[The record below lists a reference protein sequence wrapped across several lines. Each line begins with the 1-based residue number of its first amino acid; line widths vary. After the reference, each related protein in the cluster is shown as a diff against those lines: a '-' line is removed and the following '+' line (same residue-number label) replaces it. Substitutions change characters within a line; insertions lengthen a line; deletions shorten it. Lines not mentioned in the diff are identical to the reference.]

1 MKREFTGWHMLALMC
16 GAFGVIIAVN
26 LTLAWQAVA
35 TFPGLEVANSYVASQ
50 TFNVE
55 RAAQDGLGWTLH
67 TDLTRRQLIVAI
79 TGPNGAPVNPQI
91 LAATLGRATSN
102 ALDFAPALLW
112 NGRDLEAAINI
123 APGRWTLWLDLQAQ
137 DGTRFHRRLPL
148 VAK

>member
-1 MKREFTGWHMLALMC
+1 MKREFTGWHMLTLMC
-16 GAFGVIIAVN
+16 GAFGIIIAVN

-50 TFNVE
+50 TFNEE

-67 TDLTRRQLIVAI
+67 TDLTPHHLTLAV

-91 LAATLGRATSN
+91 ITATLGRATSN
-102 ALDFAPALLW
+102 AHDFAPPLQW
-112 NGRDLEAAINI
+112 NGHDLEAAIDI
-123 APGRWTLWLDLQAQ
+123 APGRWTLWLELQAQ

-148 VAK
+148 IAK